1 MYNNQ
6 PIARKQSNSSKT
18 AKKRHFIHDGS
29 FQHSLIWLPVELP
42 GVLQHFVQLGRLSEK
57 KISN

>member
-29 FQHSLIWLPVELP
+29 LIWLPVELP

-57 KISN
+57 KISD